1 MREELF
7 YWEEIFYM
15 FWYIDPYYFML
26 IVPAMLIALL
36 AQARV
41 SSTFNRY
48 SRVYS
53 HRGITAAQVARNIL
67 DENGLYDVQVQRVAG
82 SLTDHYD
89 PRSNVVRLSDSVYTS
104 TSIAAIGVAAH
115 EVGHAIQHATDYA
128 PLTLRNAIIPV
139 TNLGSRLSIP
149 LIIAGL
155 LFSAQ
160 PLVQIG
166 ILAFSLM
173 VVFQLVTL
181 PVEFNASNRAIAN
194 SGCGRLSGSGRA
206 RRCQKRTGSCCH
218 DLCGCPDHSCGSAAP
233 SDPAVRPAGQGLT

>member
-89 PRSNVVRLSDSVYTS
+89 PRSNVVRLSDSVFTS

-181 PVEFNASNRAIAN
+181 PVEFNASNRAIRTLAADGYLDRDELAGAK
-194 SGCGRLSGSGRA
+194 SVLGAAAMTYVAALITAVAQLLRLILLFGRRD
-206 RRCQKRTGSCCH
+206 R
-218 DLCGCPDHSCGSAAP
+218 D
-233 SDPAVRPAGQGLT
+233 

>member
-1 MREELF
+1 
-7 YWEEIFYM
+7 M
-15 FWYIDPYYFML
+15 FGYYYGFDWSYL
-26 IVPAMLIALL
+26 VLVLPALL
-36 AQARV
+36 LALWAQAKV
-41 SSTFNRY
+41 KSTYARY
-48 SRVYS
+48 S
-53 HRGITAAQVARNIL
+53 QVRSYRNITGAQAARTIL
-67 DENGLYDVQVQRVAG
+67 DANGLRDVRIEHIAG
-82 SLTDHYD
+82 NLTDHYD
-89 PRSNVVRLSDSVYTS
+89 PRSYVVRLSDSVYTS

-181 PVEFNASNRAIAN
+181 PVEFNASNRAIRTLAADGYLDRDELAGAK
-194 SGCGRLSGSGRA
+194 SVLGAAAMTYVAALITAVAQLLRLILLFGRRD
-206 RRCQKRTGSCCH
+206 R
-218 DLCGCPDHSCGSAAP
+218 D
-233 SDPAVRPAGQGLT
+233 

>member
-115 EVGHAIQHATDYA
+115 EVGHAI
-128 PLTLRNAIIPV
+128 IPV

-181 PVEFNASNRAIAN
+181 PVEFNASNRAIRTLAADGYLDRDELAGAK
-194 SGCGRLSGSGRA
+194 SVLGAATMTYVAALITAVAQLLRLILLFGRRD
-206 RRCQKRTGSCCH
+206 R
-218 DLCGCPDHSCGSAAP
+218 D
-233 SDPAVRPAGQGLT
+233 

>member
-1 MREELF
+1 
-7 YWEEIFYM
+7 M

-53 HRGITAAQVARNIL
+53 HRSITAAQVARNIL

-160 PLVQIG
+160 PLV
-166 ILAFSLM
+166 
-173 VVFQLVTL
+173 
-181 PVEFNASNRAIAN
+181 
-194 SGCGRLSGSGRA
+194 
-206 RRCQKRTGSCCH
+206 
-218 DLCGCPDHSCGSAAP
+218 
-233 SDPAVRPAGQGLT
+233 

>member
-67 DENGLYDVQVQRVAG
+67 DENGLYDVQVQRVAAVSPTITIPVPMWCG
-82 SLTDHYD
+82 FRIRCIL
-89 PRSNVVRLSDSVYTS
+89 PLPLLPSVLPPMRWAMPS
-104 TSIAAIGVAAH
+104 SMP
-115 EVGHAIQHATDYA
+115 TDYA

-149 LIIAGL
+149 LILAGL

-181 PVEFNASNRAIAN
+181 PVEFNASNRAIRTLAADGYLDRDELAGAK
-194 SGCGRLSGSGRA
+194 SVLGAAAMTYVAALITAVAQLLRLILLFGRRD
-206 RRCQKRTGSCCH
+206 R
-218 DLCGCPDHSCGSAAP
+218 D
-233 SDPAVRPAGQGLT
+233 

>member
-89 PRSNVVRLSDSVYTS
+89 PRSNVVRLSD
-104 TSIAAIGVAAH
+104 
-115 EVGHAIQHATDYA
+115 
-128 PLTLRNAIIPV
+128 
-139 TNLGSRLSIP
+139 
-149 LIIAGL
+149 
-155 LFSAQ
+155 
-160 PLVQIG
+160 
-166 ILAFSLM
+166 
-173 VVFQLVTL
+173 
-181 PVEFNASNRAIAN
+181 
-194 SGCGRLSGSGRA
+194 
-206 RRCQKRTGSCCH
+206 
-218 DLCGCPDHSCGSAAP
+218 
-233 SDPAVRPAGQGLT
+233 

>member
-149 LIIAGL
+149 LIIAGNT
-155 LFSAQ
+155 ACGIQCKQ
-160 PLVQIG
+160 PRH
-166 ILAFSLM
+166 
-173 VVFQLVTL
+173 
-181 PVEFNASNRAIAN
+181 PN

-233 SDPAVRPAGQGLT
+233 SDSAVRPAGQGLT

>member
-53 HRGITAAQVARNIL
+53 HRGITAA
-67 DENGLYDVQVQRVAG
+67 LYDVQVQRVAG

-181 PVEFNASNRAIAN
+181 PVEFNASNRAIRTLAADGYLDRDELAGAK
-194 SGCGRLSGSGRA
+194 SVLGAAAMTYVAALITAVAQLLRLILLFGRRD
-206 RRCQKRTGSCCH
+206 R
-218 DLCGCPDHSCGSAAP
+218 D
-233 SDPAVRPAGQGLT
+233 

>member
-1 MREELF
+1 MWEELF

-15 FWYIDPYYFML
+15 FWYYDPYYFLL
-26 IVPAMLIALL
+26 IVPAMLIALI

-41 SSTFNRY
+41 SSTFSRY

-67 DENGLYDVQVQRVAG
+67 DENGLYNVQVQRVAG
-82 SLTDHYD
+82 NLTDHYD
-89 PRSNVVRLSDSVYTS
+89 PRTNVVRLSDSVYTS

-128 PLTLRNAIIPV
+128 PLTIRSAIIPV
-139 TNLGSRLSIP
+139 TNIGSRLSIP
-149 LIIAGL
+149 LILLGL
-155 LFSAQ
+155 LFSSQ

-181 PVEFNASNRAIAN
+181 PVEFNASNRAI
-194 SGCGRLSGSGRA
+194 
-206 RRCQKRTGSCCH
+206 RTLAADGYLDRDELAGAKSV
-218 DLCGCPDHSCGSAAP
+218 LSAAAMTYVAALITAAAQLLRLILLFGRR
-233 SDPAVRPAGQGLT
+233 DRD

>member
-26 IVPAMLIALL
+26 IVPAILIALL

-82 SLTDHYD
+82 SLTDPYD
-89 PRSNVVRLSDSVYTS
+89 
-104 TSIAAIGVAAH
+104 
-115 EVGHAIQHATDYA
+115 
-128 PLTLRNAIIPV
+128 
-139 TNLGSRLSIP
+139 LGSRLSIP

-181 PVEFNASNRAIAN
+181 PVEFNASNRAIRTLAADGYLDRDELAGAK
-194 SGCGRLSGSGRA
+194 SVLGAAAMTYVAALITAVAQLLRLILLFGRRD
-206 RRCQKRTGSCCH
+206 R
-218 DLCGCPDHSCGSAAP
+218 D
-233 SDPAVRPAGQGLT
+233 